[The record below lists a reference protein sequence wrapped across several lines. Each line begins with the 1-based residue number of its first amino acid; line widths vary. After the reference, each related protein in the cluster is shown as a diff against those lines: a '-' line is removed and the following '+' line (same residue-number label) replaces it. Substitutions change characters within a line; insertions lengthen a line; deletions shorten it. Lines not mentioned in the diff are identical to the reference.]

1 MYKRVKMVN
10 YCLYDNTSDYMKK
23 KYYNIYQN
31 NLDKIKNRK
40 NKFLPKIN
48 SQRSFIRS
56 PKKRTPEEEK
66 IEADN
71 YVIFKNL
78 ISIDY
83 RLPVLSEKK
92 YLNQR
97 YINILKKDRSE
108 INRFQVDS
116 INNTKKHINRKVSL
130 SPIKS
135 KKYKEKYDLYTEKSG
150 YSKIM
155 F

>member
-56 PKKRTPEEEK
+56 PKKRT
-66 IEADN
+66 
-71 YVIFKNL
+71 
-78 ISIDY
+78 
-83 RLPVLSEKK
+83 R
-92 YLNQR
+92 
-97 YINILKKDRSE
+97 
-108 INRFQVDS
+108 
-116 INNTKKHINRKVSL
+116 
-130 SPIKS
+130 
-135 KKYKEKYDLYTEKSG
+135 
-150 YSKIM
+150 
-155 F
+155 